1 MQYRNTCAEMLYLC
15 IYLRWKHARVSMDF
29 SMASSSA
36 NLLTANNGRRE
47 SANRVAMT
55 LGKSSQPRFS
65 MVKCEWASGVR
76 EEADASV
83 EYNEYKTYICGGDTS
98 IYYIITVRRCMW
110 SSSSSLPGHHTVHGV
125 MSAKPQRVRGGGAEE
140 EPVTTRST
148 RLTTM
153 SSSAH
158 RYAQPISVLSSHD
171 MVASLS
177 GRPLEEISRGCW
189 LAMAADR

>member
-15 IYLRWKHARVSMDF
+15 ILYLRWKHARVSMDF

-55 LGKSSQPRFS
+55 LGKSSQARFS

-83 EYNEYKTYICGGDTS
+83 EYNEYKNYICGGDTS

-125 MSAKPQRVRGGGAEE
+125 MSAKRRRTSYNQVHSSDHNVFLCPQICSAYQRIII
-140 EPVTTRST
+140 TRYGRFFEWPSIGRDIT
-148 RLTTM
+148 RM
-153 SSSAH
+153 MAG
-158 RYAQPISVLSSHD
+158 D
-171 MVASLS
+171 
-177 GRPLEEISRGCW
+177 GC
-189 LAMAADR
+189 R

>member
-55 LGKSSQPRFS
+55 LGKSSQTRFS

-83 EYNEYKTYICGGDTS
+83 EYNEYKTVSAEKTRVF
-98 IYYIITVRRCMW
+98 IILLQWEGVC
-110 SSSSSLPGHHTVHGV
+110 GHHHRLYL
-125 MSAKPQRVRGGGAEE
+125 A
-140 EPVTTRST
+140 TTRYTVWCQRNLCESEEVGQKKNQ
-148 RLTTM
+148 L
-153 SSSAH
+153 
-158 RYAQPISVLSSHD
+158 QPGPLVWPQCLPLPTD
-171 MVASLS
+171 MLSLS
-177 GRPLEEISRGCW
+177 AYYHHTIWSLLWVAIHR
-189 LAMAADR
+189 